1 MISGGLA
8 GGSTSATEIFEKLV
22 SYLQGSQDSFI
33 ENCTWLVETLIG
45 KHALRKMTISLVDF
59 TLGLSVG
66 SIEPMTIGISTV
78 IIEQIANVQDESS
91 YLLGK
96 ICGNVITSMYFSAI
110 ASGSGLGAIVAL
122 PTGGGTAVLGGAAV
136 VSGAVVI
143 SAKTWFIINSLMFA
157 ETLGSGNGG
166 QNKEPE
172 FEPNESGYFGEKGEG
187 RGHTRNLQG
196 DEKVAESFMNNQLKH
211 SDAKLLKQDN
221 NMTIYQNPDGQRIV
235 FRKISSSDGT
245 PVVEIHGQGKF
256 KPQKIHFVNGR

>member
-122 PTGGGTAVLGGAAV
+122 PTGGGTVVLGGAAV

-143 SAKTWFIINSLMFA
+143 SANTWFIINSLMFA
-157 ETLGSGNGG
+157 ETLGRNEDSNDDGNGSSEG
-166 QNKEPE
+166 MDDVPEYVRDNRVPLDKETILGTG
-172 FEPNESGYFGEKGEG
+172 GYRKTNIPKVKRASVYKKGTTIIIVILFIKEKG
-187 RGHTRNLQG
+187 L
-196 DEKVAESFMNNQLKH
+196 
-211 SDAKLLKQDN
+211 
-221 NMTIYQNPDGQRIV
+221 I
-235 FRKISSSDGT
+235 
-245 PVVEIHGQGKF
+245 
-256 KPQKIHFVNGR
+256 